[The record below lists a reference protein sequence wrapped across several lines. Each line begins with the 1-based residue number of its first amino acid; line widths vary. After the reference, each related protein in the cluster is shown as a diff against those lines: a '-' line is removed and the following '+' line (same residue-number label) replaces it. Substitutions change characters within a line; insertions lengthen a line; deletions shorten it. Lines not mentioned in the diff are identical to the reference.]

1 MAGEVKEAERERK
14 SLEEQLQ
21 QLKQRISTLGDRE
34 RERDEAQARAEEAQ
48 RALEEGRQHDQKLA
62 GEREQR
68 LCDMVLE
75 LQQELQSKD
84 AALAAKEKELRRVEM
99 HLQEVRDC
107 GLEVREEAERARARA
122 ELEAEQAQKEMVMLS
137 QELVDQAQKLC
148 SCESELELHKKA
160 KADRQAQVLDLQRQ
174 TADMQQAF
182 EAEVRMRKEVEAT
195 MKQEEQQH
203 NAAKELHSKTVLQL
217 AHAVQQLERRD
228 ADVSQLQAAVEI
240 SEQHFEQVREE
251 HSSDVSRLSAAL
263 LAAEQQLGE
272 LHSLMR
278 ERTAAFQEVASMRM
292 QLEAADGALLDK
304 EAQVERH
311 KQKVQRLIEHLAQA
325 QETSAQ
331 EVVRLEDQ
339 IEGHK
344 SELDETQAQMETER
358 RQSQDTISQ
367 LQATIASLE
376 AEIDN
381 ARTQTRTH
389 SDQVRRCEKELE
401 ELQLQLGDRKALED
415 AAGARDEE
423 DRERA
428 SARHERECA
437 ALAEVEMLRLD
448 VCSLRQELVQSQQR
462 AMQGVRTTVLR
473 VHAAAAAHVGEVETE
488 LGRRVGDI
496 GRLDQIVM
504 TLHQEMVGICGVV
517 ARAVMELEDVCTCMS
532 DDAAQAELASS
543 RVLVAEAAQACLRRQ
558 VEQLSSQMA
567 DMEAKNKDIE
577 ASFSAV
583 LEGSKLQFELELLRL
598 QQVFSFFLSCV
609 FFSACSCLCN
619 LVWTCLSGHIRA
631 SLC

>member
-21 QLKQRISTLGDRE
+21 QLKQSISILGDAERE
-34 RERDEAQARAEEAQ
+34 REEAQARAEETQ
-48 RALEEGRQHDQKLA
+48 RALEEGRQRDEKLA
-62 GEREQR
+62 GEREQQ
-68 LCDMVLE
+68 LCDME
-75 LQQELQSKD
+75 QKLQSKD
-84 AALAAKEKELRRVEM
+84 AALAAKEEELRRVEM
-99 HLQEVRDC
+99 HLRNVREC

-148 SCESELELHKKA
+148 SCESELEFQKKA
-160 KADRQAQVLDLQRQ
+160 KADLQVQVLDLQRQ
-174 TADMQQAF
+174 IAEVQQAF
-182 EAEVRMRKEVEAT
+182 EAEVRMRKEVEAK
-195 MKQEEQQH
+195 MKHEEQQQ
-203 NAAKELHSKTVLQL
+203 NTTKESHSKIVLQL
-217 AHAVQQLERRD
+217 AQAVQQLERRD

-240 SEQHFEQVREE
+240 SELHFEQVREE
-251 HSSDVSRLSAAL
+251 HAADVSRLSAAL

-278 ERTAAFQEVASMRM
+278 ERTASFEEVASMRM

-325 QETSAQ
+325 QEHSAQ

-401 ELQLQLGDRKALED
+401 ELQLQLGDRTALED

-437 ALAEVEMLRLD
+437 AVAEVEMLRLD

-462 AMQGVRTTVLR
+462 AIEGVRTTALR
-473 VHAAAAAHVGEVETE
+473 VHAAAAAHVGEIEAE

-496 GRLDQIVM
+496 GRLDQIVI
-504 TLHQEMVGICGVV
+504 TLHQEMVGMCGVV
-517 ARAVMELEDVCTCMS
+517 AKVVLELEDVCRCIS
-532 DDAAQAELASS
+532 DDAAQAELARS

-567 DMEAKNKDIE
+567 DMEA
-577 ASFSAV
+577 SFNAA
-583 LEGSKLQFELELLRL
+583 LEGSKSEHELELLRL
-598 QQVFSFFLSCV
+598 QQVNLFCSCV
-609 FFSACSCLCN
+609 LVFGASSCQCDLWWTQETRTARVCSCL
-619 LVWTCLSGHIRA
+619 LVSV
-631 SLC
+631 